1 MSPTRRVTAKTT
13 ARCRTAG
20 DTSQMALEA
29 ASSPCSTG
37 RAPADP
43 AASVEAQ
50 RYRSAPGWSAAN
62 LTAPQSERSKPC
74 STALASY
81 TERYK
86 PLTIQHVPVC
96 STYLIGDWEE
106 KNFSWVKCLSLSE
119 EERLLLV
126 LGGLRSRNL
135 LFLEVGEETSFCLWG
150 GKRRILVV
158 ALIGKRESLLS
169 VWDRGDSLLSVR
181 KDRIL

>member
-1 MSPTRRVTAKTT
+1 MSPTRRVTAKAT
-13 ARCRTAG
+13 ARCSSVE
-20 DTSQMALEA
+20 DSQTALEA

-43 AASVEAQ
+43 AALVEVQ
-50 RYRSAPGWSAAN
+50 RHRSAPGWNAAN

-74 STALASY
+74 STVLASY

-106 KNFSWVKCLSLSE
+106 KTLA
-119 EERLLLV
+119 
-126 LGGLRSRNL
+126 G
-135 LFLEVGEETSFCLWG
+135 
-150 GKRRILVV
+150 
-158 ALIGKRESLLS
+158 
-169 VWDRGDSLLSVR
+169 
-181 KDRIL
+181 

>member
-1 MSPTRRVTAKTT
+1 M
-13 ARCRTAG
+13 
-20 DTSQMALEA
+20 EA

-50 RYRSAPGWSAAN
+50 RYRAAPGWDAAN
-62 LTAPQSERSKPC
+62 LTAPRSERSKPC

-86 PLTIQHVPVC
+86 TLTIQHVPVC

-106 KNFSWVKCLSLSE
+106 KNFSVIKCPLLNE
-119 EERLLLV
+119 EGRGDFLFSVVGEGESSYSWKLERRLLLV
-126 LGGLRSRNL
+126 CG
-135 LFLEVGEETSFCLWG
+135 G
-150 GKRRILVV
+150 GKRRMRNTHS
-158 ALIGKRESLLS
+158 AASFCGWGLS
-169 VWDRGDSLLSVR
+169 GQSIRQTEKSC
-181 KDRIL
+181 